1 MNNADKIQQVIN
13 DDLFPTMQN
22 ISDVKQ
28 VLEFMQGVSQ
38 SLSERQVKALIAL
51 EMMGANTRLHDKNP
65 YESITKKITDT
76 YKKAVGETSVYL
88 DTIEGL
94 IPKPPKPVIL
104 AEKDKGGK

>member
-38 SLSERQVKALIAL
+38 NLSEQQVKGLILL
-51 EMMGANTRLHDKNP
+51 EMMGENKRLHGTNP
-65 YESITKKITDT
+65 YKEITKSITDT

-94 IPKPPKPVIL
+94 IPKPPKPIVL
-104 AEKDKGGK
+104 AEKDKGGR